1 MFSYFCH
8 ASTRLKI
15 PRFLFSQIAARSTD
29 HPLRWATDPAKCRH
43 PLQHRGRVVMGRTG
57 RVLPGFGSIF
67 QMIHSF
73 HGSIGGTINFRKN
86 YSNDD
91 GFNECLWD
99 GESSQ
104 HVKLHELNE
113 LWIALISWAMSWECF
128 WRWLHLAKCC
138 SERCLRSW
146 MPWQRKHTIGNHVGK
161 TVS

>member
-1 MFSYFCH
+1 MLQPGSKSLDFS
-8 ASTRLKI
+8 S
-15 PRFLFSQIAARSTD
+15 ARSQ
-29 HPLRWATDPAKCRH
+29 PDPQTILWGERQT
-43 PLQHRGRVVMGRTG
+43 LQNAGILFNTEVVSWWEERDAFC
-57 RVLPGFGSIF
+57 LALAPFF